1 MEIINLDNAQ
11 YDFYYY
17 CLMLYIIFNFT
28 MLCGFKLWK
37 LLITTF
43 MAKSLGVPKSAVEL
57 LHGDTGRIKLIQVP
71 DDADLSAL

>member
-1 MEIINLDNAQ
+1 MEIIILDNAQ

-43 MAKSLGVPKSAVEL
+43 MAKSLCYFWVRAIWLITLNFIVE
-57 LHGDTGRIKLIQVP
+57 IC
-71 DDADLSAL
+71 